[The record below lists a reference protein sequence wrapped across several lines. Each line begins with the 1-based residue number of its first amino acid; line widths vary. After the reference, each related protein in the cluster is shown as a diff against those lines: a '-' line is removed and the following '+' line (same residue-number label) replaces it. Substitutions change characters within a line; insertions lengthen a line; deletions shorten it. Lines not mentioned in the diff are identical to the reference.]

1 MHFHFSFYS
10 SILLIFF
17 SQGILFSCLLLYKGS
32 RLKQRSYFWLSLF
45 IFLCSCYLLPW
56 MLGHAGWYSLQPY
69 RDIMFYIPMQQQLL
83 IGPVIFFYT
92 QSLLNP
98 SFSMQKKDW
107 LHLLPAIIY
116 LAYSLVVF
124 ITDKLVLQQYFF
136 YANGRDKDLD
146 SWYQIAGLVSM
157 LVYGLLSIR
166 YYALYRKIIYQAT
179 SFADMLLFD
188 WVKKYLLA
196 FFIMQLVMLCL
207 LLFYPSW
214 GSFTQKWWYYF
225 FFACLYYYIAL
236 TAYANQNK
244 SVVFFRVSNL
254 FNAPVYLVNEYK
266 QPVGLLPLPLD
277 KEENILTLDASSTT
291 EKNSLFPELEDWK
304 QKITTLMGKEK
315 LYQNPELTLKE
326 LAEKL
331 FSNTAVISKAVNQG
345 FKMNFNDF
353 VNQYRIEAVKI
364 LFEKGEHK
372 KQTLLAIAFES
383 GFNSKT
389 TFNRAFKKHTGL
401 SPKEYLL
408 KKNNTAGENA

>member
-10 SILLIFF
+10 SLLLIFF

-32 RLKQRSYFWLSLF
+32 RLRQRSYYCLSVF

-69 RDIMFYIPMQQQLL
+69 RDIMFYVPMQQQLL

-98 SFSMQKKDW
+98 SFSLQKKDW

-116 LAYSLVVF
+116 LAYSLMVF

-179 SFADMLLFD
+179 SFADKLLFN

-196 FFIMQLVMLCL
+196 FFFMQLAMLCL
-207 LLFYPSW
+207 MLFYPRW

-236 TAYANQNK
+236 TAYSNQIK
-244 SVVFFRVSNL
+244 SVVSFRVSSW
-254 FNAPVYLVNEYK
+254 FQAPVYLLNEYK

-277 KEENILTLDASSTT
+277 KQENILTLDAFSAI
-291 EKNSLFPELEDWK
+291 EKNAHFPELEHWK
-304 QKITTLMGKEK
+304 QKITTLMGIEK
-315 LYQNPELTLKE
+315 LYQNPEFTLSE

-331 FSNTAVISKAVNQG
+331 CSNTSVISKAVNQG

-353 VNQYRIEAVKI
+353 VNQYRIGAVKM

-372 KQTLLAIAFES
+372 NQTLLSIAFES

-401 SPKEYLL
+401 SPKEYLSG
-408 KKNNTAGENA
+408 KNNKTSQNA